1 MDMTPHFPI
10 YMDYGATTPCD
21 PRVVDAMIPWLREHF
36 GNPASRSHAWGWE
49 AEEAVE
55 TARGHVAELIGADPR
70 EIVWTS
76 GATESNNL
84 ALKGAAHFY
93 QGKGKHLITVKTEHK
108 AVLDTTREL
117 ERQGF
122 EVTYLDVQ
130 EDGLLDLDK
139 LKAAIRPDTILISVM
154 FVNNE
159 IGVIQDIPAIGKLCR
174 EKGVLFHVDAAQAT
188 GKVEIDLNTL
198 PVDLMSLASHKTYG
212 PKGIGALYVRR
223 KPRVRLEAQMH
234 GGGHERGMRSGTLP
248 THQCVGMGEAFR
260 IAKAEMAQDLAKA
273 RALQKR
279 LLDGL
284 KDVEQVF
291 VNGHLEK
298 RVPHNLNMSF
308 NFVEG
313 ESLIMGIKGLAVSSG
328 SACTSASLE
337 PSYVL
342 RALGRS
348 DELAHSSLRMT
359 IGRFTTEEEIDY
371 AISTIKLNVA
381 KLRELSPL
389 WEMFQDGVQ
398 RRSCAQDHAGGI
410 RLSPAQRA
418 GQPSAEVRG
427 IRDQDAPG
435 GLRLGHAGR
444 LGEAACGRR
453 GGAGGASD
461 RPGGPRG

>member
-1 MDMTPHFPI
+1 MDATPHFPV
-10 YMDYGATTPCD
+10 YMDYAATNPVD

-55 TARGHVAELIGADPR
+55 KARQYVAELIGADPR

-84 ALKGAAHFY
+84 AIKGAAHFY
-93 QGKGKHLITVKTEHK
+93 QSRGKHLITVKTEHK
-108 AVLDTTREL
+108 AVLDTMREL

-130 EDGLLDLDK
+130 EDGLLSMAALE
-139 LKAAIRPDTILISVM
+139 AAIRKDTILISVM

-159 IGVIQDIPAIGKLCR
+159 IGVVQDIAAIGAMCR
-174 EKGVLFHVDAAQAT
+174 AKGIVFHVDAAQAT
-188 GKVEIDLNTL
+188 GKVDIDLQTL

-223 KPRVRLEAQMH
+223 KPRVRLEAQIH

-260 IAKAEMAQDLAKA
+260 LAKIEMAEDLK
-273 RALQKR
+273 RTKVLHDR
-279 LLDGL
+279 LLAGL
-284 KDVEQVF
+284 QNLEQVF
-291 VNGHLEK
+291 VNGHLTQ
-298 RVPHNLNMSF
+298 RVPHNLNISF

-348 DELAHSSLRMT
+348 DELAHSSLRIT
-359 IGRFTTEEEIDY
+359 IGRYTTEEEIDY
-371 AISTIKLNVA
+371 AISTIKHNVN

-389 WEMFQDGVQ
+389 WEMHQDGIDISTIQ
-398 RRSCAQDHAGGI
+398 W
-410 RLSPAQRA
+410 
-418 GQPSAEVRG
+418 
-427 IRDQDAPG
+427 
-435 GLRLGHAGR
+435 
-444 LGEAACGRR
+444 AAH
-453 GGAGGASD
+453 
-461 RPGGPRG
+461 